1 MSKQFPRLEEF
12 VYFVNERWSIH
23 QKRLAGKPAP
33 WTKDP
38 ILLEYRFTNV
48 RREDDRVTKCIH
60 ENWLQPHA
68 EDYDTVVFAMALAR
82 LVNLP
87 ASLEALGY
95 PSKWNPKRFVKLMEA
110 RKKDGMATFTGA
122 YMINAVGATK
132 GQSKASYLA
141 DQVLGPLWN
150 SRKLLG
156 NLVRTGCE
164 LSTLQEALMLH
175 HGFGGGF
182 MSAQV
187 VADIKHL
194 PSMKKA
200 EDWMTFAMSGP
211 GSRRGLNWLVGREPT
226 ARWNEEEWHAT
237 LLDLMKVAQ
246 PKLKCP
252 VLDAQ
257 NLQNCLCE
265 FSKYCKVKYNGGRA
279 KQKFRASGEAYN

>member
-1 MSKQFPRLEEF
+1 MSKQFPRLDEF

-48 RREDDRVTKCIH
+48 RREDDRVTKWIH
-60 ENWLQPHA
+60 DNWLQPHA
-68 EDYDTVVFAMALAR
+68 KDYDTIVFAMALAR

-87 ASLEALGY
+87 ASLEVLGY
-95 PSKWNPKRFVKLMEA
+95 PSTWNPKRFVKLMEA
-110 RKKDGMATFTGA
+110 RKADGMATFTGA

-141 DQVLGPLWN
+141 EQVLGPLWS
-150 SRKLLG
+150 SRKRLG
-156 NLVRTGCE
+156 ELVRAGCE
-164 LSTLQEALMLH
+164 LNTLQDALMLH

-200 EDWMTFAMSGP
+200 EDWMTFANSGP
-211 GSRRGLNWLVGREPT
+211 GSRRGLNWACGHEPT

-252 VLDAQ
+252 VVDAQ
-257 NLQNCLCE
+257 NAQSCLCE
-265 FSKYCKVKYNGGRA
+265 FSKYCKVKFAGGRA